1 MEAKQQQIKTPAGD
15 FKRGLYH
22 GASIGLGYFAVA
34 AAFGM
39 LAAGVGLTPEL
50 ALLISVTNLTS
61 AGQFA
66 GLALIGAG
74 GSLIEIAATVFVIN
88 IRYVLMSLSLSQ
100 KLSGQVKFWQRFVIA
115 HGVTDENFMVASLQE
130 GELSFRY
137 LVGLMTLPI
146 IGWGGGTY
154 LGAAATSLLPAIVQD
169 GLGIALYGMF
179 IALIVPAVRKS
190 LEILAVVAVAVG
202 LSCLFFYV
210 PAFSG
215 LSTGV
220 TVILCTV
227 VGAACGAYFFPNKG
241 W

>member
-88 IRYVLMSLSLSQ
+88 IRYVPLSNTFNAMLKRIVDIFGALVVRQ
-100 KLSGQVKFWQRFVIA
+100 G
-115 HGVTDENFMVASLQE
+115 TDQE
-130 GELSFRY
+130 S
-137 LVGLMTLPI
+137 
-146 IGWGGGTY
+146 
-154 LGAAATSLLPAIVQD
+154 
-169 GLGIALYGMF
+169 
-179 IALIVPAVRKS
+179 
-190 LEILAVVAVAVG
+190 AVG
-202 LSCLFFYV
+202 YCGCDGEG
-210 PAFSG
+210 G
-215 LSTGV
+215 L
-220 TVILCTV
+220 
-227 VGAACGAYFFPNKG
+227 
-241 W
+241 